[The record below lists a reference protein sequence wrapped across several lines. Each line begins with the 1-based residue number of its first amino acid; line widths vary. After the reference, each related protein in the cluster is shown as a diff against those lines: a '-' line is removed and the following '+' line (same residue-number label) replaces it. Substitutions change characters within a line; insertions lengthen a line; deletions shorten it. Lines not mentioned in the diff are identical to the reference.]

1 MENTTASIYGIDF
14 SQLPDEKNVLDYLN
28 EIKSELGVNTNGIL
42 VNEIES
48 YDGYIGEDGE
58 IEGRGVV
65 YVFYVVATKL
75 KNYRRKLFSVI
86 APSGKFPVNIYCNV
100 DEHSDK
106 GVSEVEFLSKVKD
119 ILSKDAVRDV
129 VINLYRLGA

>member
-1 MENTTASIYGIDF
+1 MENTTANIYGIDF
-14 SQLPDEKNVLDYLN
+14 SRLPDENNVLDYLN
-28 EIKSELGVNTNGIL
+28 KIKSELGVNTNGIL
-42 VNEIES
+42 VNQIEC
-48 YDGYIGEDGE
+48 YEGYIGEDGE
-58 IEGRGVV
+58 IEGSGIV
-65 YVFYVVATKL
+65 L

-129 VINLYRLGA
+129 VINLYRQSV